1 MISNISKIKLI
12 ILAIL
17 GIGLVATYIV
27 VYIYINNLKSKVD
40 NLNNTV
46 VEQSKQIEQLN
57 KNIDLM
63 RININSYKN
72 TISITDD
79 YISSINKIN
88 SDELAIKNAI
98 NNEIVNNED
107 NSIKEWLNEKI
118 PDNLIRIINDNT
130 NRMCK
135 DSI

>member
-1 MISNISKIKLI
+1 MINNISKIKLI

-17 GIGLVATYIV
+17 GIGLVVTYIV

-63 RININSYKN
+63 RFNINSYKN

-107 NSIKEWLNEKI
+107 SSIKEWLNEKI
-118 PDNLIRIINDNT
+118 PDNLIHIINDNT

>member
-1 MISNISKIKLI
+1 MINNISKIKLI

-17 GIGLVATYIV
+17 GIGLVVTYIV

-98 NNEIVNNED
+98 NNEMVNNED
-107 NSIKEWLNEKI
+107 SSIKEWLNEKI
-118 PDNLIRIINDNT
+118 PDNLIHIINDNT

>member
-1 MISNISKIKLI
+1 MINNISKIKII

-17 GIGLVATYIV
+17 GIGLVVTYIV

-118 PDNLIRIINDNT
+118 PDNLIHIINDNT

>member
-1 MISNISKIKLI
+1 MINNISKIKLI

-17 GIGLVATYIV
+17 GIGLVITYIV

-98 NNEIVNNED
+98 NNEIVNNEN

-118 PDNLIRIINDNT
+118 PDNLIHIINDNT

>member
-1 MISNISKIKLI
+1 MINNISKIKLI

-17 GIGLVATYIV
+17 GIGLVVTYIV

-107 NSIKEWLNEKI
+107 SSIKEWLNEKI
-118 PDNLIRIINDNT
+118 PDNLIHIINDNT

>member
-1 MISNISKIKLI
+1 MISNIGKIKLI

-46 VEQSKQIEQLN
+46 LEQYKQIEQLN

-118 PDNLIRIINDNT
+118 PDNLIHIINDNT

>member
-46 VEQSKQIEQLN
+46 LEQSKQIEQLN

-107 NSIKEWLNEKI
+107 SSIKEWLNEKI
-118 PDNLIRIINDNT
+118 PDNLIHIINDNT

>member
-1 MISNISKIKLI
+1 MINNISKIKLI

-17 GIGLVATYIV
+17 GIGLVVTYIV

-46 VEQSKQIEQLN
+46 VEQSKQLEQLN

-98 NNEIVNNED
+98 NNEIVNDED

-118 PDNLIRIINDNT
+118 PDNLIHIINDNT

>member
-1 MISNISKIKLI
+1 MINNISKIKLI

-17 GIGLVATYIV
+17 GIGFVVTYIV

-98 NNEIVNNED
+98 NNEIVNDED

-118 PDNLIRIINDNT
+118 PDNLIHIINDNT

>member
-1 MISNISKIKLI
+1 MINNISKIKLI

-72 TISITDD
+72 TISITDG

-98 NNEIVNNED
+98 NNEIVNDED

-118 PDNLIRIINDNT
+118 PDNLIHIINDNT

>member
-1 MISNISKIKLI
+1 MINNISKIKLI

-17 GIGLVATYIV
+17 GIGLVVTYIV

-98 NNEIVNNED
+98 NNEIVNNEN

-118 PDNLIRIINDNT
+118 PDNLIHIINDNT

>member
-1 MISNISKIKLI
+1 MINNISKIKII

-17 GIGLVATYIV
+17 GIGLVVSYIV

>member
-1 MISNISKIKLI
+1 MINNISKIKLI

-17 GIGLVATYIV
+17 GIWLVVTYIV

-118 PDNLIRIINDNT
+118 PDNLIHIINDNT

>member
-1 MISNISKIKLI
+1 MINNISKIKLI

-17 GIGLVATYIV
+17 GIGLVITYIV

-46 VEQSKQIEQLN
+46 VEQYKQIEQLN

-88 SDELAIKNAI
+88 SDELNNKNAI
-98 NNEIVNNED
+98 NNKIVNNEN

-118 PDNLIRIINDNT
+118 PDNLIHIINDNT

>member
-1 MISNISKIKLI
+1 MINNISKIKPI

-17 GIGLVATYIV
+17 GIGLVVTYIV

-88 SDELAIKNAI
+88 SDELAIKKAI
-98 NNEIVNNED
+98 NNEIVNDED

-118 PDNLIRIINDNT
+118 PDNLIHIINDNT